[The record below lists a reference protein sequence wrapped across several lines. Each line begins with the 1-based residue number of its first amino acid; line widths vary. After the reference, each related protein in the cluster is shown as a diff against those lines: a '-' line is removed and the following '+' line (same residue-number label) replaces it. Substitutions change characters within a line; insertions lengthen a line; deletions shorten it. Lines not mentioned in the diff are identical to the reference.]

1 MGGLGAADVPQRAAP
16 PAARGAPSERTATS
30 RAYGDGG
37 GSTNALKHAILR
49 VPVRVHFFQAGEFT
63 RINVC
68 MLCASV
74 CGAEGQQ
81 EEKITRSLRSP
92 RPPSPDL
99 S

>member
-37 GSTNALKHAILR
+37 GSRNAAKTRHLARASARALFSQ
-49 VPVRVHFFQAGEFT
+49 VGEFT

-74 CGAEGQQ
+74 CGAEGQP

-92 RPPSPDL
+92 RPPIS
-99 S
+99 